1 MASAAALGGQWGK
14 YGIISESECVRIFF
28 SSSSMTFIT
37 FRRSIFTKEPE
48 FRAWLVEERKMN
60 PERMSKD
67 QSKKEFARFVEDYNT
82 GAFC

>member
-1 MASAAALGGQWGK
+1 
-14 YGIISESECVRIFF
+14 
-28 SSSSMTFIT
+28 MTFIT